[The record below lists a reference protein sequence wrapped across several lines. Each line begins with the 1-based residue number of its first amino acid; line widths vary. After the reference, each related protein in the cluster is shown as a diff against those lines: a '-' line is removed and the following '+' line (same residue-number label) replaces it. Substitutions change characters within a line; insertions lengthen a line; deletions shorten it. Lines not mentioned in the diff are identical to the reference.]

1 MDISK
6 ACTEGKCAKCS
17 KPWPCK
23 DHMRKC
29 VICQM
34 TFRGQQISYTT
45 ADELVAEISRIEKDF
60 PAREQI

>member
-6 ACTEGKCAKCS
+6 ARAEGKCVKCS

-23 DHMRKC
+23 DHIRKC

-45 ADELVAEISRIEKDF
+45 TDELVAEISRIEKDF